1 MLAFVKILKKF
12 DKVPP
17 NASLLIAL
25 PESRGELLF

>member
-12 DKVPP
+12 DKVPA

-25 PESRGELLF
+25 PESYHI